1 MLRVP
6 TSELHINVILF
17 LMNSLTIYPG
27 SVQSY
32 PVIQNLSCI
41 HACHWGIVVVLGG
54 YFFNSKYFLLSS
66 KMWQSCQGPQQ
77 PVWTIWTLSDL
88 LMLSP
93 LVHEYG
99 MPFYLLRVSL
109 MSLNKLVRI
118 TVLPHF
124 LIYLLLNTIYILYKY
139 SSMICINIKS
149 WLSKSITYM
158 FLDVHSKCNQFL
170 EFDFLYT

>member
-1 MLRVP
+1 
-6 TSELHINVILF
+6 
-17 LMNSLTIYPG
+17 
-27 SVQSY
+27 
-32 PVIQNLSCI
+32 
-41 HACHWGIVVVLGG
+41 
-54 YFFNSKYFLLSS
+54 
-66 KMWQSCQGPQQ
+66 
-77 PVWTIWTLSDL
+77 
-88 LMLSP
+88 MLSP

-124 LIYLLLNTIYILYKY
+124 LIYLLLNTIYIYILYKY